1 MTEARSILIK
11 GAELI
16 DEAGRSRLKDVRFC
30 GDTITAVG
38 ALKPRANE
46 QCVDAEGGLL
56 IPGLHDHHVH
66 LASYAAALQSV
77 RCGPPEVNSEAELVE
92 AINRPGSGWL
102 RGTGFQEGVCQ
113 QLNRAWLDQHGPN
126 RPVRIQHRS
135 GRLWIF
141 NTLAIEQ
148 VKAAAA
154 SLAPH
159 EQVRVSRPDG
169 LYYDAD
175 EILGGLI
182 RSEAPPIGQ
191 ASQRLVKLGVTGI
204 NDMTPTNDGVA
215 WDWFLGLQNSGDLLQ
230 RVRMSGRAELSAQSS
245 LPGLTCGEV
254 KVHLHD
260 TVLPELESFVEL
272 IRTSHSSGR
281 GVAVHCVTEV
291 ELVFTLAAFR
301 AAGTLKG
308 DRIEHASVMPFE
320 LVEQV
325 VELGL
330 GVVTQPN
337 FVFERGDAYLRDVP
351 ELQHDS
357 LYRVRSLIDQG
368 IATAFGTDLPFGNP
382 DPWAAMRAATE
393 RRTLSGEWLGEHE
406 AVSPERALS
415 GFLGALENPFVQRT
429 VTVGA
434 ESDLCLLKAPWQA
447 VRLDLAAHHLRM
459 IVCRGKLI
467 DVKER

>member
-1 MTEARSILIK
+1 MAEARSILIK
-11 GAELI
+11 RAELI
-16 DEAGRSRLKDVRFC
+16 DEAGRARLKDVRFC

-38 ALKPRANE
+38 ELEPSANE
-46 QCVDAEGGLL
+46 QCVDADGGLL
-56 IPGLHDHHVH
+56 IPGLHDHHGH
-66 LASYAAALQSV
+66 LASYAASLQSV
-77 RCGPPEVNSEAELVE
+77 RCGPPDVNSETELVE

-102 RGTGFQEGVCQ
+102 RGTGFQEGICQ
-113 QLNRAWLDQHGPN
+113 QLDRAWLDQNGPN

-159 EQVRVSRPDG
+159 ERERVSRPDG

-204 NDMTPTNDGVA
+204 NDMTPTNDA
-215 WDWFLGLQNSGDLLQ
+215 KSWDWFLGLQNSDDLLQ
-230 RVRMSGRAELSAQSS
+230 RVRMSGRAELSAQKN
-245 LPGLTCGEV
+245 LPGLACGEV

-260 TVLPELESFVEL
+260 TVLPEFEGFVEL
-272 IRTSHSSGR
+272 ISSSHSSGR

-291 ELVFTLAAFR
+291 ALVFTLAAFR
-301 AAGTLKG
+301 AAGTLRR

-320 LVEQV
+320 LVEQL

-351 ELQHDS
+351 KLQHDS
-357 LYRVRSLIDQG
+357 LYRVRTLIDQG
-368 IATAFGTDLPFGNP
+368 IPTAFGTDLPFGDP

-393 RRTLSGEWLGEHE
+393 RRTSSGERLGEHE
-406 AVSPERALS
+406 AVTPERALS
-415 GFLGALENPFVQRT
+415 GFLGSLENPFVQRR

-434 ESDLCLLKAPWQA
+434 VSDLVLLKAPWQT
-447 VRLDLAAHHLRM
+447 VRLDLASHHLRM
-459 IVCRGKLI
+459 TVCRGKAI
-467 DVKER
+467 DVIGL